1 MSRIHLCL
9 SSFLISLFLCFI
21 QSAQAQLSHKSNLVT
36 DQYGV
41 IVRGDVSQKKISIV
55 FTGHE
60 FADGGTEIIKTLKS
74 KKVKGSFF
82 FTGDF
87 YLNPNFSSLIRQLKK
102 NGHYLGAHSHHHL
115 LYADWEKRDSTLV
128 TESEFKKDL
137 QDNYVAMKNFRIQKG
152 DAPYFLPPYE
162 WYNGDIARW
171 TSEMNLTL
179 INFSSGT
186 RSNADYTT
194 PDMGPRYIGSEE
206 IYQSILDYERREGMN
221 GFILLIHIGTD
232 PRRTDKLYHRLGR
245 LIDELKNRGY
255 AFKRIDELMAK

>member
-1 MSRIHLCL
+1 MSRIHLSL

-21 QSAQAQLSHKSNLVT
+21 QSAQAQLSHKSNPAT

-41 IVRGDVSQKKISIV
+41 IVRGDVSEKKISIV

-60 FADGGTEIIKTLKS
+60 FADGGAEIIKTLKS

-87 YLNPNFSSLIRQLKK
+87 YLNPNFASIIRQLKK

-137 QDNYVAMKNFRIQKG
+137 LDNYEAMNKFGIQKK

-162 WYNGDIARW
+162 WYNGDIAKW
-171 TSEMNLTL
+171 TKELELTL

-186 RSNADYTT
+186 RSNADYTY
-194 PDMGPRYIGSEE
+194 PEMESRYVGTEE
-206 IYQSILDYERREGMN
+206 IYQSILNFEKREGMN

-232 PRRTDKLYHRLGR
+232 PRRTDKLYHRLGS
-245 LIDELKNRGY
+245 LIDELRNRGY
-255 AFKRIDELMAK
+255 SFKRINELLAK

>member
-1 MSRIHLCL
+1 MPY
-9 SSFLISLFLCFI
+9 LIRNLWVLFLALSF
-21 QSAQAQLSHKSNLVT
+21 SYSVAQKARNSNPVT

-41 IVRGDVSQKKISIV
+41 IVRGDTSKKTIAIV

-60 FADGGTEIIKTLKS
+60 FADGGDIIRKTLKA
-74 KKVKGSFF
+74 KNVTGSFF

-87 YLNPNFSSLIRQLKK
+87 YLNAKFSSLIRQLK
-102 NGHYLGAHSHHHL
+102 NDGHYLGAHSHHHL
-115 LYADWEKRDSTLV
+115 LYNDWVNRDSTLV
-128 TESEFKKDL
+128 TEDQFKKDL
-137 QDNYVAMKNFRIQKG
+137 QDNYDVLGKFGIRKE

-171 TSEMNLTL
+171 TNEMNLTL

-206 IYQSILDYERREGMN
+206 IYQSILNYEKREGMN

-232 PRRTDKLYHRLGR
+232 AHRTDKLYNRLGS
-245 LIDELKNRGY
+245 LIDELRALGY
-255 AFKRIDELMAK
+255 SFQRIDNLLR